1 MDNENK
7 SIYLS
12 FEIKRIIRNKKNQKL
27 ILFLKKPLVLWTSMF
42 IDLADCRPRQSS
54 RISSTY

>member
-1 MDNENK
+1 MDNE
-7 SIYLS
+7 
-12 FEIKRIIRNKKNQKL
+12 
-27 ILFLKKPLVLWTSMF
+27 KKPLVLWTSMF